1 MGDKIYSDAALYP
14 GQLYVAVATKTPKA
28 LSDKGDGSLE
38 DLSSDSRRDDTLV
51 ATLYLLNVA

>member
-28 LSDKGDGSLE
+28 LSDKADGLSRRSLE
-38 DLSSDSRRDDTLV
+38 RLSKR
-51 ATLYLLNVA
+51 